1 MQTGWASVVIL
12 ALAPIACASQRIE
25 PQVASSAAQT
35 GYAMDYPATA
45 QSTAND
51 YVNAETDVRRITT
64 DFPKYPDQLK
74 NPPWPLVQNVV
85 TRADESGRSAAYVDA
100 RRAFEATQDFFADE
114 RDDISRRV
122 TGSAQAVIKKKECDV
137 DVSGAVAGSLREA
150 VDRGLERRLR
160 SHNDAHAMI
169 ERNREALGRP
179 NASLLEK
186 QADDISS
193 ASYEAF
199 IRSIE
204 LKARTSHLLDEASQ
218 IRKTLDRSI
227 ADEHAFQNE
236 AGRTPGDKKTSIDRA
251 AKMEDAKVRVDAAV
265 PQLEA
270 LMKEIDQRTQAMQK
284 EYSSALDA
292 LKKAISTRS
301 AAK

>member
-1 MQTGWASVVIL
+1 MPTGWVGVGIL
-12 ALAPIACASQRIE
+12 ALVPIACANQRIE

-35 GYAMDYPATA
+35 GYAMDYPAAA
-45 QSTAND
+45 QGTAND
-51 YVNAETDVRRITT
+51 FVNAESDVRRITT

-85 TRADESGRSAAYVDA
+85 TRADEAGRSGAYVDA
-100 RRAFEATQDFFADE
+100 RRAYESTHDFFVDE

-122 TGSAQAVIKKKECDV
+122 AGSAQAVIKKKECDV

-150 VDRGLERRLR
+150 VDKGLEKRLR
-160 SHNDAHAMI
+160 SHNEAHLLI

-204 LKARTSHLLDEASQ
+204 LKAQAAHLLDEASQ
-218 IRKTLDRSI
+218 IRKTLDQSI
-227 ADEHAFQNE
+227 AEEHAFQTE
-236 AGRTPGDKKTSIDRA
+236 AGRNPGDKKTSIDRA

-265 PQLEA
+265 PQLQA
-270 LMKEIDQRTQAMQK
+270 LMKEIDQRDQAMQQ
-284 EYSSALDA
+284 EYNSALDA
-292 LKKAISTRS
+292 LKKAISARS